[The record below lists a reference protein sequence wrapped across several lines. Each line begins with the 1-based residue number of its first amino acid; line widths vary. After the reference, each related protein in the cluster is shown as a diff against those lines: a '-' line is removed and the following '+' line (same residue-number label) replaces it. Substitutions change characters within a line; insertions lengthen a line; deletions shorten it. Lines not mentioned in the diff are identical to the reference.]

1 MKLKCYLLTLVLILV
16 FSAGSAW
23 SQGSGT
29 SAANFLKIG
38 VGAKA
43 AGMGEAFTAIAD
55 DATSAYWNSAG
66 LANLNQ
72 SQITFMH
79 NEWLSDLRY
88 EYLSYAVP
96 YKSKGTFAFS
106 FSYLSLG
113 NFDGYDLTGS
123 PTQDFSAYDLA
134 GSFAYGHKF
143 TPLFSV
149 GGAFKY
155 IQQKLDE
162 EKAGAFAVDL
172 GALYS
177 LDDFNFGLSIRNVG
191 TKMKFIQEEYSLP
204 LTADLGAAYRGLANL
219 TIAADIEVPRDN
231 SVLLKQG
238 IEYGYQDMFFLRM
251 GYGYSTSGDDF
262 GGATGL
268 ALGAGFLMKQYSFD
282 YTYSPHADLGD
293 AHRISFTLNF
303 GPPRGFQ
310 DF

>member
-1 MKLKCYLLTLVLILV
+1 LVLILFFAV
-16 FSAGSAW
+16 GLAR
-23 SQGSGT
+23 SQGTGT

-38 VGAKA
+38 VGARA
-43 AGMGEAFTAIAD
+43 SGMGEAFVAIAD
-55 DATSAYWNSAG
+55 DATGAYWNSAG

-88 EYLSYAVP
+88 EYLSYAIP
-96 YKSKGTFAFS
+96 HKSKGTFAFS

-113 NFDGYDLTGS
+113 KFEGYDLTGNA
-123 PTQDFSAYDLA
+123 TQDFSAHDLA
-134 GSFAYGHKF
+134 GTFAYGHKL
-143 TPLFSV
+143 TPQFAV

-155 IQQKLDE
+155 IQQKIDDQ
-162 EKAGAFAVDL
+162 KASAYAVDF
-172 GALYS
+172 GALYQINA
-177 LDDFNFGLSIRNVG
+177 FNLGLSVRNIG
-191 TKMKFIQEEYSLP
+191 TKMKFIQEEYALP
-204 LTADLGAAYRGLANL
+204 LTVDLGLAFRGLANL
-219 TIAADIEVPRDN
+219 TLAGDIEIPRDN

-238 IEYGYQDMFFLRM
+238 IEYGYQEMFFLRM
-251 GYGYSTSGDDF
+251 GYGYSTSGEDF
-262 GGATGL
+262 GGSTGL
-268 ALGAGFLMKQYSFD
+268 ALGAGFLLKQYSFD